1 MTETL
6 FYGFAFIA
14 IISAF
19 FILFTNNV
27 LHAALAL
34 IITFLGVTALYVFAH
49 AEFLAVTQIMIYV
62 GGIVVLIIFGVM
74 LTNKAG
80 TSYYK
85 TGSTHRFMG
94 TLVAVGAMSMLIYG
108 ILRINFEAIER
119 VTAGG
124 GIEELGVGL
133 MTGYVL
139 PFELA
144 AVLLLIALI
153 GAAVIAGQDL
163 KNTEHK

>member
-1 MTETL
+1 MTEIL
-6 FYGFAFIA
+6 FYSFAFIA

-80 TSYYK
+80 TSHYK

-94 TLVAVGAMSMLIYG
+94 TLVAIGAMSMLIYG
-108 ILRINFEAIER
+108 ILKINFKAIEH
-119 VTAGG
+119 VGQG

-144 AVLLLIALI
+144 AILLLVALI

-163 KNTEHK
+163 KNTENK